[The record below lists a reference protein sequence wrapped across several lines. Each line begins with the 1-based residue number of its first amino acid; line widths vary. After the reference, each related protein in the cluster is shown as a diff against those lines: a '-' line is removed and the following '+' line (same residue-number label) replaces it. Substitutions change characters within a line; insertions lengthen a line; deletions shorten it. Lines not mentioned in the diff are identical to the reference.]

1 MFAALVP
8 AADVKDIVDHEEDEH
23 EPAHKPSEQRVHL
36 VCMMVA
42 AGCLSGVVALSYD
55 WAMETLLWLTWEK
68 LPAVLTSAG
77 LFDGVLAGWTWVY
90 TVVAALIMCG
100 AAGAAISVLGF
111 PGKRSSAA
119 V

>member
-1 MFAALVP
+1 
-8 AADVKDIVDHEEDEH
+8 
-23 EPAHKPSEQRVHL
+23 
-36 VCMMVA
+36 
-42 AGCLSGVVALSYD
+42 VALSYD

>member
-8 AADVKDIVDHEEDEH
+8 AADVKDIVDHEDEH

-55 WAMETLLWLTWEK
+55 WAMEALLWLTWEK
-68 LPAVLTSAG
+68 VPALLTGAG
-77 LFDGVLAGWTWVY
+77 LFDGVLAGWAWVY
-90 TVVAALIMCG
+90 TLAAAMIMCG

-111 PGKRSSAA
+111 PGKHSSET